1 MTGPA
6 VTRRP
11 AGWRVGSLAGVP
23 VYLGRSWL
31 VILVVIALVFGPVV
45 RQVVPAL
52 GTAAYLVAGGF
63 AVLLLLS
70 VLVHEGAHALVG
82 RACGYRVNRIVADFW
97 GGHTT
102 YDSTDSTPGRSA
114 LVAIAGPLANGLLA
128 GLAWLLLQVLPGGV
142 PWLVAVAFTYA
153 NGFVALFN
161 LLPGLPL
168 DGGFLVDS
176 LVWRITGSRGT
187 GMVVAG
193 WCGRV
198 VTAGLLVWA
207 LGPTFLWGQ
216 PLTLTRVLW
225 VVLIGSF
232 LWIGAGDAIR
242 VGQAR
247 RVFESITVGSVCRPA
262 AWVPLGATVGD
273 LPPVAPGVDLVA
285 VDPAGRPVGILDR
298 EALARV
304 PGVLYATTPVVTV
317 LRRQPEGWVVTA
329 RPEDPVTDVVV
340 AMQRLRT
347 PVVAVR
353 TPDGGLLGLVHARD
367 V

>member
-6 VTRRP
+6 ATRRP
-11 AGWRVGSLAGVP
+11 AGWRVGTLAGVP

-31 VILVVIALVFGPVV
+31 AILVVIALLFGPVV
-45 RQVVPAL
+45 RQIVPAL
-52 GTAAYLVAGGF
+52 GAASYLVAGGF

-114 LVAIAGPLANGLLA
+114 LVAIAGPLANGALA
-128 GLAWLLLQVLPGGV
+128 GLGWLLVQVLPEGV

-176 LVWRITGSRGT
+176 LVWRVTGSRGA
-187 GMVVAG
+187 GMIVAG

-207 LGPTFLWGQ
+207 LGPTVLRGE
-216 PLTLTRVLW
+216 PLTLTRILW

-242 VGQAR
+242 VGRAR
-247 RVFESITVGSVCRPA
+247 RVFEGTTVGSVCRPVAVVPVA
-262 AWVPLGATVGD
+262 ASVQD

-285 VDPAGRPVGILDR
+285 VDPTGRPVGILDR

-304 PGVLYATTPVVTV
+304 PGVLHGTTPVTTV
-317 LRRQPEGWVVTA
+317 LQRQPEGWVITA
-329 RPEDPVTDVVV
+329 RPGDPVTDVVV
-340 AMQRLRT
+340 AMQTLRT
-347 PVVAVR
+347 PLVAVR
-353 TPDGGLLGLVHARD
+353 TPEGPLLGLVRARD

>member
-11 AGWRVGSLAGVP
+11 TGWRIGHLAGVP
-23 VYLGRSWL
+23 VYIGRSWL
-31 VILVVIALVFGPVV
+31 IILVVIALLFGPVV
-45 RQVVPAL
+45 RQLVPGL
-52 GTAAYLVAGGF
+52 GTTAYLVAAGF

-97 GGHTT
+97 GGHTA
-102 YDSTDSTPGRSA
+102 YDSADTTPGRSA
-114 LVAIAGPLANGLLA
+114 LVAIAGPLANGALA
-128 GLAWLLLQVLPGGV
+128 GLGWVATQVLTDGL

-176 LVWRITGSRGT
+176 LVWRLTGSRGA
-187 GMVVAG
+187 GMLAAG

-198 VTAGLLVWA
+198 VTAGLVWWA
-207 LGPTFLWGQ
+207 LSPTVLDGR
-216 PLTLTRVLW
+216 PVTLTRVLW

-232 LWIGAGDAIR
+232 LWIGASDAIR
-242 VGQAR
+242 VGRAR
-247 RVFESITVGSVCRPA
+247 RAFESTSVGSVCRPA
-262 AWVPLGATVGD
+262 ALVRLDATVGEV
-273 LPPVAPGVDLVA
+273 PPVAEGVQLVA
-285 VDPAGRPVGILDR
+285 ADEAGRLVGVLDR
-298 EALARV
+298 DALARV
-304 PGVLYATTPVVTV
+304 PGLLHGTTPVGSVV
-317 LRRQPEGWVVTA
+317 QRQPDGWVVTA
-329 RPEDPVTDVVV
+329 RPDDPVTRVVV
-340 AMQRLRT
+340 AMQTVRT

-353 TPDGGLLGLVHARD
+353 TPEGRLLGVVHARD

>member
-6 VTRRP
+6 GTRRP

-23 VYLGRSWL
+23 VYLGRSWIL
-31 VILVVIALVFGPVV
+31 ILVVIAMVFGPVV
-45 RQVVPAL
+45 RTVVPSL
-52 GTAAYLVAGGF
+52 GSAAYLVAGGF

-97 GGHTT
+97 GGHTA

-114 LVAIAGPLANGLLA
+114 LVAIAGPLANGVLA
-128 GLAWLLLQVLPGGV
+128 GLGWLLLQVLPEGV

-176 LVWRITGSRGT
+176 LVWRLTGSRGA

-198 VTAGLLVWA
+198 VTGGLLLWA
-207 LGPTFLWGQ
+207 LGPTLVSGQ
-216 PLTLTRVLW
+216 PITLTRVLW

-242 VGQAR
+242 VGRAR
-247 RVFESITVGSVCRPA
+247 QVFERTTVGSVCRPVA
-262 AWVPLGATVGD
+262 RVPVGATVGE
-273 LPPVAPGVDLVA
+273 LPPVPPGVEVVA
-285 VDPAGRPVGILDR
+285 VDPTGHPVGILDR

-304 PGVLYATTPVVTV
+304 PGVLHATTPVTTV
-317 LRRQPEGWVVTA
+317 LRRQPDGWVVTA
-329 RPEDPVTDVVV
+329 RPDDPVTDVVV
-340 AMQRLRT
+340 TMQRLRT

-353 TPDGGLLGLVHARD
+353 APDGPLLGLVHARD